1 MNLESFNG
9 ISKNPALN
17 KKNNC
22 SVQDSLYIL
31 IIIGNLNSKSK

>member
-17 KKNNC
+17 KKQLFSAGFFIYTHNNRKP
-22 SVQDSLYIL
+22 Q
-31 IIIGNLNSKSK
+31 

>member
-17 KKNNC
+17 KKTI
-22 SVQDSLYIL
+22 VQCRILYIY
-31 IIIGNLNSKSK
+31 S